1 MLGGL
6 RRTVRVGFVRRCC
19 FDPLPPFSCTH
30 LVRRP
35 CPKVDLV
42 LLRFVWFVYVA
53 RGQDWDLVEGVCEA
67 QGGAYAGG
75 VWRQCFHFGCAAPAS
90 RYVCMCV
97 RQVLVHLLRIYVN
110 SQARISGSGRCY
122 VLDIGCHH
130 VRMFFMYVRTR
141 PCVKLRFRVGL
152 AKKMFPLAVVQRV
165 HVLRPIAF
173 ALEMMLSRAPRVGTT

>member
-53 RGQDWDLVEGVCEA
+53 RGQDWDLVEGVCAA

-97 RQVLVHLLRIYVN
+97 RQVLVHRLRIYVN
-110 SQARISGSGRCY
+110 SQALISGSGRCY
-122 VLDIGCHH
+122 ELDIGSHH
-130 VRMFFMYVRTR
+130 VRMFFYVCAHKAMCEVTF
-141 PCVKLRFRVGL
+141 PCGPRQENVPACGGPARACVT
-152 AKKMFPLAVVQRV
+152 AYC
-165 HVLRPIAF
+165 F
-173 ALEMMLSRAPRVGTT
+173 ALEMMLPRAPRVGTT